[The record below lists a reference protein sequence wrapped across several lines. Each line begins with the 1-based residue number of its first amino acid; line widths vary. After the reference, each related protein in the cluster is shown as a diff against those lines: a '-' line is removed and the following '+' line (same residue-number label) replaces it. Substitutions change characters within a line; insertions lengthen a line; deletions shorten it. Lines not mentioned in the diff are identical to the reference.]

1 MHLDTVK
8 VTPSR
13 AASYFGLSLER
24 HVRAGRRFCIALIC
38 LFCLALS
45 MVSTARADVDGFL
58 DPADAFRVSVKEL
71 PGAVRVDFRVADGY
85 YVYREQFGFATS
97 DTNVGLGTPAL
108 PRGTVHFDQTFGKD
122 VETYRHSV
130 SAIVPVLK
138 QAGPFELSIAY
149 QGCSDKGVCYPPM
162 KRTFKIHGV
171 ALASAPAG
179 ALAEA
184 TAALANQS
192 EAVPSGGAKLTGLD
206 QIYSQDYATS
216 VLEGRSLPV
225 VLGIFFLLGVALSL
239 LPCSLPMIPI
249 LSSIIMGEGTGL
261 TRRRG
266 FALSLTYVL
275 GMALVY
281 TLFGVAAALAGGSL
295 GAALQNPWML
305 GAFGV
310 LLVVLAL
317 SQMGCY
323 ELQLPSA
330 WQNRASGASQRLSGG
345 KTVAVFL
352 MGALSALVVGA
363 CMTAPLFGVL
373 AFIAQTGNVL
383 LGAASLFMMALG
395 IGVPLLVVGIGA
407 GSILPRAGAWMNGVK
422 RAFGVLLLGAAVWIT
437 APVLPGSLNLLLWAV
452 VALLAAFGLG
462 TFNTALPDSSASGT
476 WRWIGRAIGASAAL
490 FAVALVIGATAGSRD
505 PMRPLL
511 VFQATANPGLA
522 TASAQTA
529 GAGAGLAGATFAQ
542 VRNLDQLAAA
552 TGENGAGGN
561 AGRPSM
567 LVFHADWCTSCIEM
581 EHSVFPDAAVA
592 AQMRQFS
599 LLQADVTKND
609 ANDQALMKR
618 FGMFGPPAIIFFD
631 AQGHEMSAMRVMG
644 YQPADRFA
652 KTLTNVLMTL
662 QARPPATSPAA
673 NGPITSKAAPTP
685 ALASTSVESG
695 LGSETIS
702 PNPHRNPVGG
712 EGKTVQ
718 PDHAAAILGAA
729 IAAHAASGG
738 Q

>member
-1 MHLDTVK
+1 MYLDINKGDVAG
-8 VTPSR
+8 
-13 AASYFGLSLER
+13 AANGVASALGHHAR
-24 HVRAGRRFCIALIC
+24 TMRRFCFALIC
-38 LFCLALS
+38 LLALVLS
-45 MVSTARADVDGFL
+45 TMSTARADADGLL
-58 DPADAFRVSVKEL
+58 DPSDAFRVSVKEL

-85 YVYREQFGFATS
+85 YVYREQFGFT
-97 DTNVGLGTPAL
+97 TKNPNVGLGTPAI
-108 PRGTVHFDQTFGKD
+108 PRGTVHFDQTFAKD
-122 VETYRHSV
+122 VETYRHTV

-138 QAGPFELSIAY
+138 SDGAFDLTVAY

-162 KRTFKIHGV
+162 KRTFTIHGAALEPAPPGSV
-171 ALASAPAG
+171 AVS
-179 ALAEA
+179 
-184 TAALANQS
+184 TAALASQS
-192 EAVPSGGAKLTGLD
+192 DVNAADDATGLD
-206 QIYSQDYATS
+206 HLYSQDYATS

-249 LSSIIMGEGTGL
+249 LSSIILGEGAAL

-266 FALSLTYVL
+266 FALSLAYVL

-305 GAFGV
+305 GGFGV

-323 ELQLPSA
+323 ELQLPSS
-330 WQNRASGASQRLSGG
+330 WQSRASGVSQRLSGG
-345 KTVAVFL
+345 KTVAVFV

-395 IGVPLLVVGIGA
+395 IGVPLLIVGIGA

-437 APVLPGSLNLLLWAV
+437 APVLPGSLNLILWAI

-462 TFNTALPDSSASGT
+462 TFTLPAPVSNASGT
-476 WRWIGRAIGASAAL
+476 WRWIGRAIGAVAAL
-490 FAVALVIGATAGSRD
+490 FAVALVFGATGGSRD
-505 PMRPLL
+505 PLRPLS
-511 VFQATANPGLA
+511 VFQSSGSATVTSVAPGA
-522 TASAQTA
+522 PAA
-529 GAGAGLAGATFAQ
+529 GAVTGSAGLIFAP
-542 VRNLDQLAAA
+542 VRNLAQLAAA

-567 LVFHADWCTSCIEM
+567 LVFHANWCTSCIEM
-581 EHSVFPDAAVA
+581 EHSVFPDPAVA
-592 AQMRQFS
+592 MQMRQFS
-599 LLQADVTKND
+599 LLQADVTENNND
-609 ANDQALMKR
+609 DQALMKR

-631 AQGHEMSAMRVMG
+631 AQGHELSAMRVMG
-644 YQPADRFA
+644 YQPADRFT
-652 KTLTNVLMTL
+652 KTLTRVLTAL
-662 QARPPATSPAA
+662 QATVPASTPVSAPASASASVSAPAPAA
-673 NGPITSKAAPTP
+673 
-685 ALASTSVESG
+685 ASVAIG
-695 LGSETIS
+695 A
-702 PNPHRNPVGG
+702 
-712 EGKTVQ
+712 Q
-718 PDHAAAILGAA
+718 PGHAAAILGAA
-729 IAAHAASGG
+729 IAAHAASAG

>member
-1 MHLDTVK
+1 VNL
-8 VTPSR
+8 SR
-13 AASYFGLSLER
+13 TTGWVGLSLGR
-24 HVRAGRRFCIALIC
+24 HARASRRFCIALIC
-38 LFCLALS
+38 LFSLALS
-45 MVSTARADVDGFL
+45 MMSAARADVDGLL
-58 DPADAFRVSVKEL
+58 DPSDAFRVSVKEL
-71 PGAVRVDFRVADGY
+71 PGAVRIDFRVADGY
-85 YVYREQFGFATS
+85 YVYREQFGFVAS
-97 DTNVGLGTPAL
+97 DPKVGLGTPAI
-108 PRGTVHFDQTFGKD
+108 PHGTVHFDQTFDKD
-122 VETYRHSV
+122 VETYRRAV

-138 QAGPFELSIAY
+138 NGGPFELSVAY

-162 KRTFKIHGV
+162 KRTFKIHGA
-171 ALASAPAG
+171 ALETAPPG
-179 ALAEA
+179 ALAEE
-184 TAALANQS
+184 TAALASQS
-192 EAVPSGGAKLTGLD
+192 DISPSNEAKGLD

-249 LSSIIMGEGTGL
+249 LSSIILGEGAGL

-305 GAFGV
+305 GGFGI

-330 WQNRASGASQRLSGG
+330 WQSRASGASQRLSGG
-345 KTVAVFL
+345 KTFAVFL

-395 IGVPLLVVGIGA
+395 IGVPLLIVGIGA
-407 GSILPRAGAWMNGVK
+407 GSILPRAGAWMHGVR

-437 APVLPGSLNLLLWAV
+437 APVLPGGLNLLLWAV

-462 TFNTALPDSSASGT
+462 TFTAAAPDSSASGT
-476 WRWIGRAIGASAAL
+476 WRWIGRALGAGAAL
-490 FAVALVIGATAGSRD
+490 FAVALVFGATAGSRD
-505 PMRPLL
+505 PMHPLL
-511 VFQATANPGLA
+511 VFQSAANPGLA
-522 TASAQTA
+522 TAGGQTA
-529 GAGAGLAGATFAQ
+529 GASSGLAGLTFAP
-542 VRNLDQLAAA
+542 VRNLEQLSAA

-567 LVFHADWCTSCIEM
+567 LVFHANWCTSCIEM
-581 EHSVFPDAAVA
+581 ERSVFPDPAVA

-599 LLQADVTKND
+599 LLQADVTENNAD
-609 ANDQALMKR
+609 DQALMKH

-631 AQGHEMSAMRVMG
+631 AQGHELSSLRVMG

-652 KTLTNVLMTL
+652 KTLANVLVALSTKPRTTPPTANTL
-662 QARPPATSPAA
+662 TTA
-673 NGPITSKAAPTP
+673 KAGPTP
-685 ALASTSVESG
+685 ALAPIRVGSG
-695 LGSETIS
+695 LPNGASRLS
-702 PNPHRNPVGG
+702 PNGNGG
-712 EGKTVQ
+712 GSGSTPQ
-718 PDHAAAILGAA
+718 PNHAAAILGAA
-729 IAAHAASGG
+729 IAAHAASAG